1 MVIDQLDADV
11 LGKLSFID
19 CVVDFAIPNLTIF
32 DDLHQQ
38 PFIHFQLQGG
48 KLKCVFYV

>member
-19 CVVDFAIPNLTIF
+19 CVLEFAVPNLTIF
-32 DDLHQQ
+32 DDLHH
-38 PFIHFQLQGG
+38 PVFIFNFR
-48 KLKCVFYV
+48 VVS